1 MKLQYEPVQL
11 HLSHLYGCSP
21 VCRRR
26 WFIRL
31 SDLWNNSEWMNGWMN
46 KLMNVTYVQYM
57 CWLFLQWVKEKVKYR
72 KERDLLYVL
81 EAPHYIKTDK
91 KSWTS
96 GMRQKKRMIGTPTL
110 NFLPQK
116 SQVCPNSGLWT
127 SWCFFSECF
136 SLNVIP
142 QSWILHINEKKIHL
156 LVHTREVME
165 WKKKSFASFHT
176 AFNLSIDIFFRISMV
191 YWFLF
196 LCCISKNK
204 CKTSWLTH

>member
-91 KSWTS
+91 KSWTHPVWD
-96 GMRQKKRMIGTPTL
+96 KKREWL
-110 NFLPQK
+110 ELLPWISCHRSRKCAQT
-116 SQVCPNSGLWT
+116 QVCEPVDVSSASASAWT
-127 SWCFFSECF
+127 SSRNPEFY
-136 SLNVIP
+136 
-142 QSWILHINEKKIHL
+142 
-156 LVHTREVME
+156 T
-165 WKKKSFASFHT
+165 
-176 AFNLSIDIFFRISMV
+176 SMKRR
-191 YWFLF
+191 Y
-196 LCCISKNK
+196 IY
-204 CKTSWLTH
+204 